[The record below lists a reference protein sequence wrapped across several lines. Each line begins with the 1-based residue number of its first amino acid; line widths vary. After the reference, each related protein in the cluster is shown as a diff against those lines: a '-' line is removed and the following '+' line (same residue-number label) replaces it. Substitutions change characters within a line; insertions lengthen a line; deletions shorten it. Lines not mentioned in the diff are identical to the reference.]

1 MATEIRMP
9 QLGLTMTEG
18 TIAAWHKKVGES
30 VATGD
35 VLVEIQTDKLTSEI
49 QSELDGVL
57 LAIAAQE
64 GEDVPVQGLLCVI
77 GAAGEKVDV
86 GAPAAA
92 APAAAPQATPVASA
106 AAPAA
111 QGTPAQGTAQQAT
124 PTGRIRISPLA
135 KKVALTNNLDYSTLT
150 GSGPGGRI
158 IHNDVL
164 AALKNPPKPAA
175 QPCATAP
182 CPAPQERRE
191 RMSAMRKVVAQRM
204 VQSHTEIPV
213 VTQTMKVDVTKL
225 LEFRATINAQRES
238 RFSVNDLV
246 LKAVAKALAANK
258 QMLVSLDGNEIVH
271 HEHVHLGMAV
281 ALNDGLLVPV
291 IKNADALSLETI
303 ATAAKD
309 LAARARTGS
318 LSVEEYQGA
327 TLSVSNLGMFGVE
340 SFTPIINQPNAA
352 ILGICSIEDELAL
365 VEGQVTNKKI
375 LRISMTYDHR
385 LMDGAGAAKFQLA
398 IKALLETPLNIVL

>member
-1 MATEIRMP
+1 MATEVKMP

-49 QSELDGVL
+49 QSEIDGVL
-57 LAIAAQE
+57 LAVAAQE

-86 GAPAAA
+86 AAPPAAAPVAATATPAA
-92 APAAAPQATPVASA
+92 APAAHGAPQQAS
-106 AAPAA
+106 
-111 QGTPAQGTAQQAT
+111 

-135 KKVALTNNLDYSTLT
+135 KKVALAHSLDYSTLSGT
-150 GSGPGGRI
+150 GPGGRI
-158 IHNDVL
+158 VRNDVL
-164 AALKNPPKPAA
+164 AALKTPQAPAA
-175 QPCATAP
+175 QPCAAAP
-182 CPAPQERRE
+182 CAAPQERRQ

-258 QMLVSLDGNEIVH
+258 HMLVSLDGNEIVH

-281 ALNDGLLVPV
+281 ALDDGLLVPV
-291 IKNADALSLETI
+291 IKHADALSLETI
-303 ATAAKD
+303 ATTAKD
-309 LAARARTGS
+309 LAARARTGA
-318 LSVEEYQGA
+318 LQVEEYQGA
-327 TLSVSNLGMFGVE
+327 TFSVSNLGMFGVE

-352 ILGICSIEDELAL
+352 ILGICSIEEELAL
-365 VEGQVTNKKI
+365 VEGQVTPRKI

-398 IKALLETPLNIVL
+398 VKALLETPLNIVL